1 MAGPISRYEIPFEN
15 PSPLSDAIVSFVS
28 GGQKTACA
36 GWVLQQNVGL
46 SLPILTLEFTDA
58 LRALILLPVAVF
70 FALFSALTA
79 SRRSPLERL
88 S

>member
-1 MAGPISRYEIPFEN
+1 MRKSLVVTALGVLLGIGLAY
-15 PSPLSDAIVSFVS
+15 LGTFV
-28 GGQKTACA
+28 A

-46 SLPILTLEFTDA
+46 SLPILTLELSDA
-58 LRALILLPVAVF
+58 LRVLILLPVAVF
-70 FALFSALTA
+70 FALFPALAA